1 MQLRNSL
8 LTVYFVTAVIRKRE
22 KGSED
27 EKMNRFAFL
36 IKTVLL
42 ALVIGCFSVSAFPEE
57 EEKPKITANIQMID
71 KFGNVV
77 LDVPASEMVRK
88 GIEIGDMA
96 EVTIKGMGYN
106 MPVVANFSDVDLGS
120 YFCRLVIKPD
130 LGEDYVVLGINMGD
144 FAKKAGIS
152 DKDLMK
158 ADPDDKR
165 ILQGTGD
172 PSSVVITL
180 KEKDGYDDQL
190 KLHQLRRSENRED
203 YPDLNDAEYANFREI
218 TTTGMGKHALYRSSS
233 PVNPEMNRNLEADA
247 ASADAGIKT
256 CMNMAD
262 SEEVLYCYDGYD
274 KSYYSRQAI
283 ICLDMVV
290 DYQSEDFEKSLADGF
305 TFLTEHEGPF
315 LIHCNEGKDRAGFGA
330 AVLEAFMGASA
341 DEIVSDYMVTYYNYY
356 GVEPGTDLYTKIA
369 DANIRKILPS
379 AFHMESLDEPDL
391 SEKAEAYLKSIGLTD
406 EKIEI
411 LREKLGKDYN
421 LD

>member
-1 MQLRNSL
+1 MKQ
-8 LTVYFVTAVIRKRE
+8 
-22 KGSED
+22 
-27 EKMNRFAFL
+27 MNRFAFF
-36 IKTVLL
+36 IKMALL
-42 ALVIGCFSVSAFPEE
+42 ALMISCFSVSAFPEE

-77 LDVPASEMVRK
+77 LDVQASEMVRK

-106 MPVVANFSDVDLGS
+106 MPVVANFNDVDLGS

-130 LGEDYVVLGINMGD
+130 LGEDYVVLGINMGN

-190 KLHQLRRSENRED
+190 QLHQLRRSENRED

-256 CMNMAD
+256 FMNMAD

-274 KSYYSRQAI
+274 KSYYSSQAI

-290 DYQSEDFEKSLADGF
+290 DYQSKDFEKSLADGF

-356 GVEPGTDLYTKIA
+356 GVEPGTEMYTKIA
-369 DANIRKILPS
+369 DANIKKILPS
-379 AFHMESLDEPDL
+379 AFQMESLDEPDL

-406 EKIEI
+406 ETVEI

-421 LD
+421 LA

>member
-1 MQLRNSL
+1 MN
-8 LTVYFVTAVIRKRE
+8 
-22 KGSED
+22 
-27 EKMNRFAFL
+27 KMNRFALL

-57 EEKPKITANIQMID
+57 TENARITANIQMID
-71 KFGNVV
+71 KFGNAV
-77 LDVPASEMVRK
+77 LDVPASEVEKK
-88 GIEIGDMA
+88 GIEIGDLA
-96 EVTIKGMGYN
+96 VVAVNGRDYD

-120 YFCRLVIKPD
+120 YLCRLVIKPD
-130 LGEDYVVLGINMGD
+130 AGEDYVVLGINMGN
-144 FAKKAGIS
+144 FAKKAGIGAN
-152 DKDLMK
+152 DVAK

-165 ILQGTGD
+165 VLN
-172 PSSVVITL
+172 PSTVIITL
-180 KEKDGYDDQL
+180 KEAGGYDDQL
-190 KLHQLRRSENRED
+190 KLHQLKRSEKRED
-203 YPDLNDAEYANFREI
+203 YPNLNDAEYANFREI

-256 CMNMAD
+256 FMNMAD
-262 SEEVLYCYDGYD
+262 SDEDLHWYDGYD
-274 KSYYSRQAI
+274 KSYYSRQEI

-290 DYQSEDFEKSLADGF
+290 DYQSADFEKSLADGF
-305 TFLTEHEGPF
+305 VFLTEHEGPF
-315 LIHCNEGKDRAGFGA
+315 LVHCNEGKDRAGFAA
-330 AVLEAFMGASA
+330 AVLEAFMGADA

-391 SEKAEAYLKSIGLTD
+391 SEKAEAYLKFIGLTD
-406 EKIEI
+406 EKIEKKKK
-411 LREKLGKDYN
+411 KLGKDYN

>member
-1 MQLRNSL
+1 MN
-8 LTVYFVTAVIRKRE
+8 
-22 KGSED
+22 
-27 EKMNRFAFL
+27 KMNRFALL

-57 EEKPKITANIQMID
+57 TENARITTNIQMID
-71 KFGNVV
+71 KFGNAI
-77 LDVPASEMVRK
+77 LDVPASEVEKK
-88 GIEIGDMA
+88 GIEIGDLA
-96 EVTIKGMGYN
+96 VVAVNGRDYD

-120 YFCRLVIKPD
+120 YLCRLVIKPD
-130 LGEDYVVLGINMGD
+130 AGEDYVVLGINMGN
-144 FAKKAGIS
+144 FAKKAGIGAN
-152 DKDLMK
+152 DVAK

-165 ILQGTGD
+165 VLN
-172 PSSVVITL
+172 PSTVIITL
-180 KEKDGYDDQL
+180 KEAGGYDDQL
-190 KLHQLRRSENRED
+190 KLHQLKRSEKRED
-203 YPDLNDAEYANFREI
+203 YPNLNDAEYANFREI

-256 CMNMAD
+256 FMNMAD
-262 SEEVLYCYDGYD
+262 SDEDLHLYDGYD
-274 KSYYSRQAI
+274 KSYYSRQEI

-290 DYQSEDFEKSLADGF
+290 DYQSADFEKSLADGF
-305 TFLTEHEGPF
+305 VFLTEHEGPF
-315 LIHCNEGKDRAGFGA
+315 LVHCNEGKDRAGFAA
-330 AVLEAFMGASA
+330 AVLEAFMGADA

-356 GVEPGTDLYTKIA
+356 GVEPGTDMYTKIA